1 MIETARVALALYGAL
16 LIAGGIIGKVK
27 AGSSDSLF
35 AGAVSGAVA
44 LVGFWQSLRDP
55 AVGFLTGGLVGLLL
69 TGIFLSRFVRTRKFM
84 PAGLVLLLSLLVG
97 ILTMMARQEYMHER
111 DLPVRE
117 STRERAGDIVPG
129 PTEGSQ
135 PENRAIPSG

>member
-1 MIETARVALALYGAL
+1 MIETAQVALAIYGAL
-16 LIAGGIIGKVK
+16 LIAGGIVGKVK
-27 AGSSDSLF
+27 TGSSASLF

-55 AVGFLTGGLVGLLL
+55 EIGFLTGGLVGLLL

-97 ILTMMARQEYMHER
+97 ILTMMARQEYIHKR
-111 DLPVRE
+111 DMPAGEMTQKEPETLPL
-117 STRERAGDIVPG
+117 ACG
-129 PTEGSQ
+129 
-135 PENRAIPSG
+135 

>member
-1 MIETARVALALYGAL
+1 MIETAQVALAIYGAL

-27 AGSSDSLF
+27 AGSSASLF
-35 AGAVSGAVA
+35 AGAVCGTIA

-69 TGIFLSRFVRTRKFM
+69 TGIFMNRYIRTRKFM

-97 ILTMMARQEYMHER
+97 ILTMVARQEYMYKR
-111 DLPVRE
+111 DLP
-117 STRERAGDIVPG
+117 AGELTKKG
-129 PTEGSQ
+129 PETLS
-135 PENRAIPSG
+135 R

>member
-16 LIAGGIIGKVK
+16 LIAGDIIGKVK
-27 AGSSDSLF
+27 AGSSASLF

-44 LVGFWQSLRDP
+44 LVGFWQSLLDP

-111 DLPVRE
+111 DLPVGE